1 MDYVIMKN
9 KLLFSGLAIICM
21 LVVTSCD
28 NLLDVEPKQS
38 IDAEEALNT
47 PQKVEAAVIG
57 AYDDLSSTDLLG
69 GTLIY
74 GSDLLGDDGYVSW
87 FGTFSQP
94 DELWTKSILTDN
106 SFVRDVW
113 LQGYETI
120 DATNNALSAL
130 NVIEDN
136 NLRDEVE
143 GQAKLIRGI
152 VYFELVRFFGK
163 DWADGNPSQN
173 PGVPIVLEPT
183 RDFEDLQVPRNT
195 VEQVYNQVIS
205 DLTDAKNLL
214 PENIEI
220 DNTVLGNTYV
230 ASAYLSRVYLQQ
242 RNYENAGLEAGRVIE
257 SGNYSLTPLV
267 SGAFNNPTN
276 STEDVFAIQVSDQD
290 GANDMNTFYAG
301 SQYSGREDIEL
312 TGFFD
317 LFTGLFDA
325 ADDSRDDFIH
335 FGASFG
341 GPLTSKWTNFRNG
354 NINIVRLAE
363 MYLTRGEA
371 SFRTGTDIN
380 GVPPED
386 DFNMVRNRAGQE
398 DIDNADIDLGYIFT
412 ERYIELAFEGHILH
426 DIKRFERSASGIDW
440 NSPRLIFPVPQREID
455 ASGGTLEQNEG
466 YGS

>member
-1 MDYVIMKN
+1 MKN
-9 KLLFSGLAIICM
+9 KLLLSIFAICM
-21 LVVTSCD
+21 LVVTSCSD
-28 NLLDVEPKQS
+28 LLDVEPKQS
-38 IDAEEALNT
+38 IDADQALNT

-57 AYDDLSSTDLLG
+57 AYDDLSSVDLLG
-69 GTLIY
+69 GTVIY
-74 GSDLLGDDGYVSW
+74 GSDLLGDDGSVTW

-94 DELWTKSILTDN
+94 DELWSKNILTDN

-130 NVIEDN
+130 DVIEDSDMRN
-136 NLRDEVE
+136 RVE

-152 VYFELVRFFGK
+152 VYFELVRLFGR
-163 DWADGNPSQN
+163 DWSDGDPSQN
-173 PGVPIVLEPT
+173 PGVPIALEPT
-183 RDFEDLQVPRNT
+183 RDFDNPPTSRSSVED
-195 VEQVYNQVIS
+195 VYIQVIN
-205 DLTDAKNLL
+205 DLTDAKALL
-214 PENIEI
+214 PSNIEI

-242 RNYENAGLEAGRVIE
+242 REYEDAGLEAGRVIN

-276 STEDVFAIQVSDQD
+276 STEDVFAVQVSDQD

-312 TGFFD
+312 TGYFD
-317 LFTGLFDA
+317 LFTGLFDS
-325 ADDSRDDFIH
+325 DDDTRDDFIH

-371 SFRTGTDIN
+371 SFRTGNDIN
-380 GVPPED
+380 GFPAED
-386 DFNMVRNRAGQE
+386 DFNMVRSRAGQE
-398 DIDNADIDLGYIFT
+398 DIDATDIDLDYIFT
-412 ERYIELAFEGHILH
+412 ERYIELAFEGHVLH
-426 DIKRFERSASGIDW
+426 DTKRFERSASGIPW
-440 NSPRLIFPVPQREID
+440 NDPSLIFPIPQREID
-455 ASGGTLEQNEG
+455 ASGGELEQNEG

>member
-1 MDYVIMKN
+1 MKN
-9 KLLFSGLAIICM
+9 KLLFSFLAISM
-21 LVVTSCD
+21 LAVTSCD
-28 NLLDVEPKQS
+28 SLLDVEPQQS
-38 IDAEEALNT
+38 ISADEALDT
-47 PQKVEAAVIG
+47 SQKVEAAVIG
-57 AYDDLSSTDLLG
+57 AYDDLSSVDLLG

-74 GSDLLGDDGYVSW
+74 GSDLLGDDGTVSW

-94 DELWTKSILTDN
+94 DEFWTKSILTDN

-120 DATNNALSAL
+120 DVANNALSAL
-130 NVIEDN
+130 DVIEDDN
-136 NLRDEVE
+136 MREEVE

-152 VYFELVRFFGK
+152 VYFELVRLYGR
-163 DWADGNPSQN
+163 DWADGDPSQN
-173 PGVPIVLEPT
+173 PGVPLVTSPT
-183 RDFEDLQVPRNT
+183 RDFEDAQTPRSS
-195 VEQVYNQVIS
+195 VEAVYAQVIN
-205 DLTDAKNLL
+205 DLTDAKNML
-214 PENIEI
+214 PESIEI

-242 RNYENAGLEAGRVIE
+242 REYEDAGLEASRVIE

-276 STEDVFAIQVSDQD
+276 SSEDIFAIQISDQD

-301 SQYSGREDIEL
+301 SQHSGREDIEL
-312 TGFFD
+312 TGYFD
-317 LFTGLFDA
+317 LFTDLFDA
-325 ADDSRDDFIH
+325 DDDTRDDFIH

-386 DFNMVRNRAGQE
+386 DFNMVRERAGQE
-398 DIDNADIDLGYIFT
+398 DVDAADLDLDYIFT
-412 ERYIELAFEGHILH
+412 ERYIELAFEGHVLH
-426 DIKRFERSASGIDW
+426 DRKRFERSASGLSWDA
-440 NSPRLIFPVPQREID
+440 PELIFPIPQREID
-455 ASGGTLEQNEG
+455 ASGGALEQNDG

>member
-1 MDYVIMKN
+1 MKN
-9 KLLFSGLAIICM
+9 KLFLGIFAICM
-21 LVVTSCD
+21 LVVTSCND
-28 NLLDVEPKQS
+28 LLDVEPKQS
-38 IDAEEALNT
+38 ISADQALDT

-57 AYDDLSSTDLLG
+57 AYDDLSSVDLLG

-74 GSDLLGDDGYVSW
+74 GSDLLGDDGSVTW

-94 DELWTKSILTDN
+94 DELWSKTILTDN

-130 NVIEDN
+130 DVIEDADM
-136 NLRDEVE
+136 RDRVE

-152 VYFELVRFFGK
+152 VYFELVRFFGR
-163 DWADGNPSQN
+163 DWADGDPSQN
-173 PGVPIVLEPT
+173 PGIPIVLEPT
-183 RDFEDLQVPRNT
+183 RDFENPPTTRNS
-195 VEQVYNQVIS
+195 VEEVYTQVID
-205 DLTDAKNLL
+205 DLTDAKALL
-214 PENIEI
+214 PSSIEI

-242 RNYENAGLEAGRVIE
+242 REYEDAGSEAGRVIN

-301 SQYSGREDIEL
+301 SQHSGREDIEL

-325 ADDSRDDFIH
+325 ADDTRDDFIH

-386 DFNMVRNRAGQE
+386 DFNMIRDRAGQE
-398 DIDNADIDLGYIFT
+398 DIDAADINLDYIFT
-412 ERYIELAFEGHILH
+412 ERYLELAFEGHILH
-426 DIKRFERSASGIDW
+426 DIKRFERSASGFAW
-440 NSPRLIFPVPQREID
+440 NAPELIFPIPQREID
-455 ASGGTLEQNEG
+455 ASGGDLEQNAG

>member
-1 MDYVIMKN
+1 MKN
-9 KLLFSGLAIICM
+9 KLLLSIVVISM
-21 LVVTSCD
+21 LVVTSCSD
-28 NLLDVEPKQS
+28 LLDVEPKQS
-38 IDAEEALNT
+38 IDAGQALDT
-47 PQKVEAAVIG
+47 PQKIEAAVIG
-57 AYDDLSSTDLLG
+57 AYDDLSSVDLLG
-69 GTLIY
+69 GTVIY
-74 GSDLLGDDGYVSW
+74 GSDLLGDDGSVTW

-94 DELWTKSILTDN
+94 DELWSKNILTDN

-130 NVIEDN
+130 DVIDDPDM
-136 NLRDEVE
+136 RDRVE

-152 VYFELVRFFGK
+152 VYFELVRFFGR
-163 DWADGNPSQN
+163 DWGDGDPSQN
-173 PGVPIVLEPT
+173 LGVPIVLEPT
-183 RDFEDLQVPRNT
+183 RNFDNPPTTRNS
-195 VEQVYNQVIS
+195 VEAVYTQVIN

-214 PENIEI
+214 PPSIEV

-242 RNYENAGLEAGRVIE
+242 REYEDAGLEAGRVIN

-276 STEDVFAIQVSDQD
+276 STEDVFAVQVSDQD
-290 GANDMNTFYAG
+290 GSNDMNTFYAG

-312 TGFFD
+312 TGYFS
-317 LFTGLFDA
+317 LFTGLFN
-325 ADDSRDDFIH
+325 ADDDTRDDFIH

-341 GPLTSKWTNFRNG
+341 GPLTSKWINFRNG

-380 GVPPED
+380 GVPAED

-398 DIDNADIDLGYIFT
+398 DIDAADIDLDYVFN
-412 ERYIELAFEGHILH
+412 ERYIELAFEGHVLH
-426 DIKRFERSASGIDW
+426 DTKRFERSASGFAW
-440 NSPRLIFPVPQREID
+440 NAPELIFPIPQREID
-455 ASGGTLEQNEG
+455 ASGGELEQNDG